1 MKLIAES
8 TKFENLSVLTE
19 GKGDNKKMYI
29 KGPFLQAEKVNRN
42 NRVYPQAIMDA
53 AVEKYIEEYVNENRA
68 LGELNHPAE
77 PQVNPERAAI
87 LTTELT
93 KSGIYY
99 EGTAK
104 VLSTPMGKIVEN
116 LLSDGVKIGVSSR
129 GLGSLKP
136 VQKGINEVQE
146 DFVLTTAADVVFD
159 PSAQAAFVEGVYE
172 GAQWVMESAGI
183 FRMIDPMEERE
194 MLLKAKKKNLNE
206 AKLRV
211 FERFMNELRNS

>member
-1 MKLIAES
+1 MQII
-8 TKFENLSVLTE
+8 TE
-19 GKGDNKKMYI
+19 GKGDNKKMFI

-42 NRVYPQAIMDA
+42 NRVYPERVMDM
-53 AVEKYIEEYVNENRA
+53 AVEKYIEEYVEKNRA

-99 EGTAK
+99 EGKAK

-116 LLSDGVKIGVSSR
+116 LLSDGVTIGVSSR

-136 VQKGINEVQE
+136 VKGINEVQE

-159 PSAQAAFVEGVYE
+159 PSAQAAFVEGVFE
-172 GAQWVMESAGI
+172 GAQWVMESTGV
-183 FRMIDPMEERE
+183 FKMIDPEEERDR
-194 MLLKAKKKNLNE
+194 LLRTKKRHLNE
-206 AKLRV
+206 AKLKV
-211 FERFMNELRNS
+211 FERFMRELRNS